1 MESALTTRPPVRAA
15 SSSASRDLP
24 LAVGPAIRTTF
35 VAVAS
40 VGSVIVVPMADL
52 VATLIAPPGNGS
64 KLAAGV
70 EMLSGF
76 LDAANVAELAREEAV
91 DIRFQPTKKLDEL
104 RPRLHQ
110 LIAGLPVDVIV
121 QPTTGRKK
129 RLLIADMDSTIIGQE
144 CIDELADF
152 AGLKPRIAAI
162 TDRAMRGE
170 VEFEPALRERV
181 ALLKG
186 LPIETIDRVL
196 AERIRLTKG
205 AKTLV
210 ATMRAN
216 GAQTILVSGGFTAF
230 VEPVAAMAAFNES
243 RANRLLQASG
253 RLTGGVAEP
262 VLGRNAKLATLEDAI
277 IRLGISAEDALAVG
291 DGAND
296 LGMISRAGLGVAFH
310 AKPKVAEA
318 ADARIDHADLTA
330 LLFAQGYRR
339 AEFLTS

>member
-1 MESALTTRPPVRAA
+1 MT
-15 SSSASRDLP
+15 
-24 LAVGPAIRTTF
+24 
-35 VAVAS
+35 
-40 VGSVIVVPMADL
+40 DL
-52 VATLIAPPGNGS
+52 VATLIASRGNGS
-64 KLAAGV
+64 KLAAAV
-70 EMLSGF
+70 KNLAGF
-76 LDAANVAELAREEAV
+76 LDEADITELAHEQAV
-91 DIRFQPTKKLDEL
+91 DLRFQPATSLHEL
-104 RPRLHQ
+104 RLRLHQ
-110 LIAGLPVDVIV
+110 LIADLPLDVIL
-121 QPTTGRKK
+121 QPAAGRKK
-129 RLLIADMDSTIIGQE
+129 RLLIADMDSTVIGQE

-170 VEFEPALRERV
+170 IEFEPALRERV

-196 AERIRLTKG
+196 AERIRLTDG

-216 GAQTILVSGGFTAF
+216 GAHTILVSGGFTAF

-243 RANRLLQASG
+243 RANRLLQADG
-253 RLTGGVAEP
+253 KLTGGVAEP
-262 VLGRNAKLATLEDAI
+262 ILGRNAKLATLEDAI
-277 IRLGISAEDALAVG
+277 IRLGIDAEETLAIG

-318 ADARIDHADLTA
+318 ADARVDHSDLTA
-330 LLFAQGYRR
+330 LLFAQGYRP
-339 AEFLTS
+339 AEFLTF

>member
-1 MESALTTRPPVRAA
+1 MIA
-15 SSSASRDLP
+15 S
-24 LAVGPAIRTTF
+24 
-35 VAVAS
+35 
-40 VGSVIVVPMADL
+40 
-52 VATLIAPPGNGS
+52 PGRGS
-64 KLAAGV
+64 KLAAAVKG
-70 EMLSGF
+70 LAGF
-76 LDAANVAELAREEAV
+76 LDEADITELAHEQAV
-91 DIRFQPTKKLDEL
+91 DIHFQSAKSLHEL
-104 RPRLHQ
+104 RLRLHQ
-110 LIAGLPVDVIV
+110 LIADLPLDVIL
-121 QPTTGRKK
+121 QPVAGRKK
-129 RLLIADMDSTIIGQE
+129 RLLIADMDSTVIGQE

-170 VEFEPALRERV
+170 IEFEPALRERV

-196 AERIRLTKG
+196 TERIRLTEG

-216 GAQTILVSGGFTAF
+216 GAHTILVSGGFTAF

-243 RANRLLQASG
+243 RANRLLQADG
-253 RLTGGVAEP
+253 KLTGGVAEP
-262 VLGRNAKLATLEDAI
+262 ILGRNTKLATLEDAI
-277 IRLGISAEDALAVG
+277 IRLGIAAEDTLAVG

-318 ADARIDHADLTA
+318 ADARVDHSDLTA
-330 LLFAQGYRR
+330 LLFAQGYRP

>member
-1 MESALTTRPPVRAA
+1 
-15 SSSASRDLP
+15 
-24 LAVGPAIRTTF
+24 
-35 VAVAS
+35 
-40 VGSVIVVPMADL
+40 MANL
-52 VATLIAPPGNGS
+52 VATLITPPGNGS

-70 EMLSGF
+70 RILTGF
-76 LDAANVAELAREEAV
+76 LDDAVVNELARDEAV
-91 DIRFQPTKKLDEL
+91 DIHFRPTKALHEIRL
-104 RPRLHQ
+104 RLHR
-110 LIAGLPVDVIV
+110 LIADLPIDVVV
-121 QPTTGRKK
+121 QPAAGRKK
-129 RLLIADMDSTIIGQE
+129 HLLIADMDSTVIGQE

-170 VEFEPALRERV
+170 IEFEPALRERV

-196 AERIRLTKG
+196 AERIRLTDG

-216 GAQTILVSGGFTAF
+216 GAHTILVSGGFTAF

-243 RANRLLQASG
+243 RANRLLQADG
-253 RLTGGVAEP
+253 KLTGGVAEP
-262 VLGRNAKLATLEDAI
+262 ILGRNAKLATLEDAI
-277 IRLGISAEDALAVG
+277 IRLGIDAEETLAIG

-318 ADARIDHADLTA
+318 ADARVDHSDLTA
-330 LLFAQGYRR
+330 LLFAQGYRP
-339 AEFLTS
+339 AEFLTF

>member
-1 MESALTTRPPVRAA
+1 
-15 SSSASRDLP
+15 
-24 LAVGPAIRTTF
+24 
-35 VAVAS
+35 
-40 VGSVIVVPMADL
+40 MADF
-52 VATLIAPPGNGS
+52 VATLIAPPGNGPN
-64 KLAAGV
+64 LAAGV
-70 EMLSGF
+70 KILSGF
-76 LDAANVAELAREEAV
+76 LAGSDVTEVSHEQAV
-91 DIRFQPTKKLDEL
+91 DIHFQPAKSLHEL
-104 RPRLHQ
+104 RFRLHQ
-110 LIAGLPVDVIV
+110 LIADLPLDVIL
-121 QPTTGRKK
+121 QPVAGRKK

-170 VEFEPALRERV
+170 IEFEPALRERV

-186 LPIETIDRVL
+186 LPVETIDRVL
-196 AERIRLTKG
+196 TERIRLTEG

-216 GAQTILVSGGFTAF
+216 GAHTILVSGGFTAF

-243 RANRLLQASG
+243 RANRLLQTDG
-253 RLTGGVAEP
+253 KLTGGVAEP
-262 VLGRNAKLATLEDAI
+262 ILGRNAKLAALEDAI
-277 IRLGISAEDALAVG
+277 IRLGIDAEDTLAVG

-318 ADARIDHADLTA
+318 ADARVDHTDLIS
-330 LLFAQGYRR
+330 LLFAQGYRP